1 MCNLTSLRWLA
12 LSYNNFSGRI
22 PQCLTSLSSSLFELN
37 LKRNNLCGTIP
48 PLCSNTSSLRMIDLT
63 GNQLQGQIPRS
74 LANCTMLEQFV
85 LGNNMIN
92 DTFPSWLGSLLRLQV
107 LILWCNFL
115 HGAVGSPRANFELFS
130 KLRIIDLSYNGFTGN
145 FPSEY
150 FRIWDT
156 MDVVAEDLTY
166 MQANTGFD
174 VSKCIWSIPHDKIPD
189 ILIVIDVSSNKFHGE
204 IPESIGY
211 LKGLQGLNL
220 SNNALTG
227 PIPTCLAN
235 LSQLE
240 ALDLSQNKLSRE
252 IPQQLA
258 ELTS

>member
-1 MCNLTSLRWLA
+1 
-12 LSYNNFSGRI
+12 
-22 PQCLTSLSSSLFELN
+22 
-37 LKRNNLCGTIP
+37 
-48 PLCSNTSSLRMIDLT
+48 MIDLT
-63 GNQLQGQIPRS
+63 ENQLQGQIPRS

-92 DTFPSWLGSLLRLQV
+92 DTFPSRLGSLLRLQV
-107 LILWCNFL
+107 LILRFNFL
-115 HGAVGSPRANFELFS
+115 HGAVGSRRANFELFS
-130 KLRIIDLSYNGFTGN
+130 KLRIIDLSYNGFKGN

-156 MDVVAEDLTY
+156 MDVVVAEDLTY

-174 VSKCIWSIPHDKIPD
+174 VSKYKWSIPHDKIPD

-211 LKGLQGLNL
+211 LKGLQGLKL

-227 PIPTCLAN
+227 PILTCLAN
-235 LSQLE
+235 LTQLE

-258 ELTS
+258 EHNFLAFFNVSHNNLTGLYRRENNLQHFPILHLMGTGIVWKSFAKDMWKF